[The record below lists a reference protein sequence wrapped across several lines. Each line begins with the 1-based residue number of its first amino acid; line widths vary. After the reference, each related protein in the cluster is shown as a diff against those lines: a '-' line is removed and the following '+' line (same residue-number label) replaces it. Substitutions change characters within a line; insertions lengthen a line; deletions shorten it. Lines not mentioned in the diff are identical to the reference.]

1 MSLHLVTG
9 YAGQAHIKAANHGA
23 YNAAVVGSGKYVLDS
38 GNMMSASV
46 LSANKIRIYDG
57 ICLNQGRH
65 IQIDPDTYEEV
76 DIENGTQGY
85 MRNDIIV
92 MRYSKD
98 AETDIESASLVVIKG
113 TPAEVSPTDPEHAEG
128 SILNGALVDDMPLY
142 RVPLDG
148 LTVGELVPLFEIM
161 PSMGAMVESLSEVKE
176 SAESAKNEASSAKT
190 TASSALSVANAAM
203 PKRGGTFGGS
213 ISVPYQLFVTQT
225 SSTGEAM
232 TEYQQPSK
240 KGRCVVS
247 GQGKFGLYDVTKSKW
262 LIASD
267 VNGTITCS
275 SSDRREKKEIEY
287 MTDADAIE
295 IIKSLKPCSFK
306 YDDDVIGVQRTG
318 IIAQD
323 VVDYLKEN
331 DKATYGALRIFKN
344 PGMDEVQITDIYE
357 PEENVRYAIDYD
369 DYIMPMAKVI
379 QYLLNKID
387 ELEERLKKTE

>member
-38 GNMMSASV
+38 GNMMAASV

-176 SAESAKNEASSAKT
+176 SAEAANSTASSAKT
-190 TASSALSVANAAM
+190 TASSALTKANAAM
-203 PKRGGTFGGS
+203 PKTGGTFTGV
-213 ISVPYQLFVTQT
+213 ISVPRNMFIIQT
-225 SSTGEAM
+225 SSTAESYVQLNHPLKTGVC
-232 TEYQQPSK
+232 TI
-240 KGRCVVS
+240 S
-247 GQGKFGLYDVTKSKW
+247 GQGNFGLYDKTKSKW
-262 LIASD
+262 LIRADTS
-267 VNGTITCS
+267 GTVTGS
-275 SSDRREKKEIEY
+275 SSDRREKKDIEY
-287 MTDADAIE
+287 MTDEDALA
-295 IIKSLKPCSFK
+295 IIQSLKPCSFK
-306 YDDDVIGVQRTG
+306 YKDDEIGIQRTG

-331 DKATYGALRIFKN
+331 DKESYGAIRIFKN
-344 PGMDEVQITDIYE
+344 PGIDEVQITDIYE
-357 PEENVRYAIDYD
+357 PEANVKYAIDYD

-379 QYLLNKID
+379 QYLLNKVD
-387 ELEERLKKTE
+387 KLEERLNKTE